1 MLVQVFFSLRSERQ
15 LMEQVRYKLL
25 YRWFIG
31 LTIDDEV
38 WDHSNFS
45 KNRDRLLEHAVV
57 KRFFTEVMSLADKRK
72 LMSKEHFSVDG
83 TLI

>member
-1 MLVQVFFSLRSERQ
+1 
-15 LMEQVRYKLL
+15 MEQVRYKLL